1 MNPRELALANALEP
15 GRVADR
21 GGGVSGYLVEELE
34 LVRWPVG
41 QRLWFL
47 GGEFQT
53 GSRLIVPQAAALGS
67 GAQLGARGPRHLC
80 PALPHKPEQRKAQSS
95 ISGAEQA

>member
-53 GSRLIVPQAAALGS
+53 AADRPGGGEVGDEGENS
-67 GAQLGARGPRHLC
+67 HF
-80 PALPHKPEQRKAQSS
+80 
-95 ISGAEQA
+95 